1 MAQRGKQGTIARSGA
16 LAGAGIF
23 IDMTVYAL
31 IASLGFGALYAQ
43 TALAH
48 TQSQATALA
57 VGTLVL
63 VAFAISFLAPPRF
76 FQYTNADVA
85 PVVLSQLMT
94 RGGAATAIALAT
106 NLAVWLIAGRDSVAL
121 VEELYVYSLVVIFL
135 FHGFGGVVASHVV
148 YLQATK
154 QYNSNQLAAILLLV
168 TLLLLVLVLYF
179 VAFDWAIARD
189 AYVHLRDLTLI
200 TLVLLA
206 YGRAIYLM
214 AHH

>member
-1 MAQRGKQGTIARSGA
+1 MRSDV
-16 LAGAGIF
+16 IV
-23 IDMTVYAL
+23 IIYAL
-31 IASLGFGALYAQ
+31 IASLGFGGLYAL
-43 TALAH
+43 TAFAH
-48 TQSQATALA
+48 TQSPALALA
-57 VGTLVL
+57 VGALVL
-63 VAFAISFLAPPRF
+63 VAFLISFLAPPRLF
-76 FQYTNADVA
+76 RYTHADIA
-85 PVVLSQLMT
+85 PVVMSQLMA
-94 RGGAATAIALAT
+94 RGVIAAAVTLAT
-106 NLAVWLIAGRDSVAL
+106 NIVVWLIVGRNNVAL
-121 VEELYVYSLVVIFL
+121 VEELYVYSLVAIFL
-135 FHGFGGVVASHVV
+135 FHGFGGVIASHVV

-154 QYNSNQLAAILLLV
+154 QYNSNQLAAVLLLV

>member
-1 MAQRGKQGTIARSGA
+1 MI
-16 LAGAGIF
+16 L
-23 IDMTVYAL
+23 YAL
-31 IASLGFGALYAQ
+31 ITSLGFGALCAQ

-48 TQSQATALA
+48 TQSPATALA
-57 VGTLVL
+57 VGALVL
-63 VAFAISFLAPPRF
+63 VAFLIAFLVPPRF

-85 PVVLSQLMT
+85 PAVLSQLMA
-94 RGGAATAIALAT
+94 RAIAAATITLAT
-106 NLAVWLIAGRDSVAL
+106 NVAVWLIVGRDSVAL
-121 VEELYVYSLVVIFL
+121 VEELYVYSLVAILL
-135 FHGFGGVVASHVV
+135 FHGFSGVIASHVV

-179 VAFDWAIARD
+179 IAFDWAIARD
-189 AYVHLRDLTLI
+189 AYVHLRDLTMI

-206 YGRAIYLM
+206 YGRAVYLM